1 LAYIFVADS
10 MALSPFTF
18 VQWAHFRLCCSG
30 YPQQAECLAR
40 ANKDLDCFGVYPQ
53 MIVLSFYWTFSMDIS
68 PDFLYEVDRVFNQ
81 IHILFYGL
89 SKHLYV
95 AFLLLSSHISSKS
108 SNINGRVNPSQY
120 VTGRLDQLSLPSLW
134 VPACQAGVK
143 AGCIHLLSGT
153 GTKCNVMDVALG
165 GGAV

>member
-1 LAYIFVADS
+1 
-10 MALSPFTF
+10 MGLSSFTF

-30 YPQQAECLAR
+30 YPQHAECLAR

-95 AFLLLSSHISSKS
+95 AFLLLSSQISSKS
-108 SNINGRVNPSQY
+108 SNVLFTCYLSHCCGFQQHGTDYKITCDLCVSVCVCVSERCSHGRNFDIIYGPIIAVHSSNNVNP
-120 VTGRLDQLSLPSLW
+120 
-134 VPACQAGVK
+134 
-143 AGCIHLLSGT
+143 
-153 GTKCNVMDVALG
+153 
-165 GGAV
+165 